1 MNILKRPMFFAVAA
15 CCVISTVSLF
25 EKTIAFFIAIVT
37 IVLFSI
43 VFLKKNQKFL
53 IVLISIALF
62 TVSLIIE
69 FAKVD
74 YIDAHDGEK
83 LYGTFVV
90 IENTT
95 DYDEYNTVVLKEK
108 DCDFIPD
115 GTKVFMFDYKK
126 TKLKIGD
133 ILNVSLTLNSIPENN
148 EYRLSNYSEGIYAT
162 ANAKEIKKL
171 EKNDWF
177 YKSLGSIRRYVS
189 ETVFSNFDGDAA
201 GLLVAV
207 TTGDK
212 RLLTDK
218 FLSNVKTTGISHVIV
233 VSGMHLSIVMAAIYF
248 CIDKI
253 FYNKYI
259 RCVMSVVMILIIYYI
274 CGFTT
279 SITRAGAMFIVA
291 SFAPIFSRDNDSLS
305 SLLTAITAVLIAMPF
320 TIFNISFLLS
330 VLSTLA
336 IIWIVPFYFKIVTER
351 FNIKSMI
358 LKGIIGSVLCS
369 IFAVVFTMPVTI
381 KVFGYVS
388 IVGPITNMIINLPI
402 TIALVFSIIALILSA
417 FPIIKY
423 ISYPM
428 FLAAGLCSHFTVCVV
443 NLIASLPVTVAVL
456 PKSAFWWSI
465 LIVLVVIGYMY
476 YYEYK
481 KKRSDFCACNI

>member
-1 MNILKRPMFFAVAA
+1 MNILKRPMFFAAAA
-15 CCVISTVSLF
+15 CCVISTISLF
-25 EKTIAFFIAIVT
+25 EKTMAFFIAIVT
-37 IVLFSI
+37 IVLFLI

-74 YIDAHDGEK
+74 YIDAHDGEN

-90 IENTT
+90 VENTT
-95 DYDEYNTVVLKEK
+95 DYDEYNTVVLREK
-108 DCDFIPD
+108 DSDSIPNE
-115 GTKVFMFDYKK
+115 TKVFMFDYKK

-133 ILNVSLTLNSIPENN
+133 IINVSLTLNAMPENN
-148 EYRLSNYSEGIYAT
+148 EYRLSNYGEGIYAT

-171 EKNDWF
+171 EKTDWF

-189 ETVFSNFDGDAA
+189 ETVFSSFDGDEA
-201 GLLVAV
+201 GLLVAI

-212 RLLTDK
+212 SLLSDK

-233 VSGMHLSIVMAAIYF
+233 VSGMHLSIIMAAIYF
-248 CIDKI
+248 CIDKF

-259 RCVMSVVMILIIYYI
+259 RCALSVTAVLIIYSI

-279 SITRAGAMFIVA
+279 SITRAGAMFIAA
-291 SFAPIFSRDNDSLS
+291 SFAPVFGRDNDSLS

-336 IIWIVPFYFKIVTER
+336 IIWIVPFYFKIVIER
-351 FNIKSMI
+351 FNIKSII
-358 LKGIIGSVLCS
+358 LKGIIGSLLCS
-369 IFAVVFTMPVTI
+369 IFAVIFTMPVTI
-381 KVFGYVS
+381 KIFGYVS

-402 TIALVFSIIALILSA
+402 TIALVLNILALIVAA
-417 FPIIKY
+417 FPVIEY
-423 ISYPM
+423 ISYPV
-428 FLAAGLCSHFTVCVV
+428 FWLAGLCSNFTVYVV
-443 NLIASLPVTVAVL
+443 NLIASLPITVAVL
-456 PKSAFWWSI
+456 PKRTFWWSV
-465 LIVLVVIGYMY
+465 LIVLAIISYMY